1 MMPKRGS
8 AWRSREH
15 PSHTTRP
22 HARQWCR
29 AHAICA
35 HERSTASL
43 LSAGGATAAAVG
55 ALAMALGVEGVG
67 ALAMALGVLAMALGV
82 LVAVDATRD
91 SDGAAAAATTG
102 EDGAVLG
109 GRSRGA

>member
-55 ALAMALGVEGVG
+55 ALAMALSV
-67 ALAMALGVLAMALGV
+67 LAMALSVLAMALGV
-82 LVAVDATRD
+82 LVAVDATSD
-91 SDGAAAAATTG
+91 GDGAAAAAPTG
-102 EDGAVLG
+102 EDGAVLS

>member
-43 LSAGGATAAAVG
+43 LSARGAAAAAVG
-55 ALAMALGVEGVG
+55 ALAMALGVLGFF
-67 ALAMALGVLAMALGV
+67 GVLA
-82 LVAVDATRD
+82 AVDATRD
-91 SDGAAAAATTG
+91 GDGTDAAATMSEG
-102 EDGAVLG
+102 GAVLGDDGAVLG
-109 GRSRGA
+109 EDGLEGCSRGA

>member
-1 MMPKRGS
+1 
-8 AWRSREH
+8 
-15 PSHTTRP
+15 
-22 HARQWCR
+22 
-29 AHAICA
+29 
-35 HERSTASL
+35 
-43 LSAGGATAAAVG
+43 
-55 ALAMALGVEGVG
+55 MALGVEGVG

-91 SDGAAAAATTG
+91 SDGAAAVATTG